1 MTDQVEQDVA
11 LDDDEIEISEMQD
24 SKKAEEA
31 SVASVKKAEGAGK
44 SAAKRKGDKANS
56 EKSDL
61 KATAK
66 PSGLQA
72 EDLDFSEDLDAL
84 LAEEATLSEGFKGKA
99 AIIFEAAM
107 KSKLSEEV
115 DRLEE
120 NYATTLQE
128 EVDTFK
134 ADMVEK
140 VDGYL
145 NYVVENWMKENE
157 LAIQN
162 GIRTEIAEEFMDKLQ
177 TLFTESHIVVPDSK
191 VDLVDDLAE
200 QNEALEAKLD
210 TQTQDM
216 ISMKE
221 ELESFKR
228 YEIIREAAHGLADTD
243 VEKLVKLS
251 EDVDFVSE
259 EVFAGKVSTIK
270 EAYFKKEKATTE
282 SIIEGVDAVD
292 EEEVQDLSESMT
304 HYVKALRKTQY

>member
-1 MTDQVEQDVA
+1 
-11 LDDDEIEISEMQD
+11 
-24 SKKAEEA
+24 
-31 SVASVKKAEGAGK
+31 
-44 SAAKRKGDKANS
+44 
-56 EKSDL
+56 
-61 KATAK
+61 
-66 PSGLQA
+66 
-72 EDLDFSEDLDAL
+72 
-84 LAEEATLSEGFKGKA
+84 
-99 AIIFEAAM
+99 
-107 KSKLSEEV
+107 
-115 DRLEE
+115 
-120 NYATTLQE
+120 
-128 EVDTFK
+128 
-134 ADMVEK
+134 
-140 VDGYL
+140 
-145 NYVVENWMKENE
+145 MKENE

-191 VDLVDDLAE
+191 VDIVDDLAE

-259 EVFAGKVSTIK
+259 EVFAGKVATIK
-270 EAYFKKEKATTE
+270 EDYFKKEKATTE